1 MLMHVILPL
10 RAILSKQPSFF
21 QLSFFKNLFKNPS
34 LNTTFDV
41 WWNCCEGILKLLKEG
56 QSIQHHLSSP
66 SHRHKR
72 DFNLACIF
80 AQLLS
85 KGKVRD
91 AIRLLSFVNQ
101 KGVLDPSQLV
111 LYPISEKS

>member
-10 RAILSKQPSFF
+10 RAILSTQPSFF

-91 AIRLLSFVNQ
+91 AIHLLSFVNQ